1 MLSTMPSYINI
12 LHCMLRCVIVLL
24 ESFDGNKRVYNN
36 LQDVNVDSE
45 DVEILNYALY
55 PYYDMK
61 YCRKYDYIF
70 YTRMEE
76 CVLILKI
83 MHSFLNSI

>member
-1 MLSTMPSYINI
+1 MSSYINI
-12 LHCMLRCVIVLL
+12 LHYMLRCVIVLL
-24 ESFDGNKRVYNN
+24 ESFDGNKRVYIN

-55 PYYDMK
+55 PYYEMK
-61 YCRKYDYIF
+61 QHYRKYDYIY
-70 YTRMEE
+70 YTRMDE

>member
-1 MLSTMPSYINI
+1 MPSYINI

-24 ESFDGNKRVYNN
+24 ESFDGNKRVYIN

-45 DVEILNYALY
+45 DFEILNYALY
-55 PYYDMK
+55 PYYEMK
-61 YCRKYDYIF
+61 YYRKYDYIF
-70 YTRMEE
+70 YTWMDE